1 MVPFVA
7 PPPMTVLPPPERLTW
22 QERLAGAYR
31 DAPSGGP
38 YMLVNKANFDA
49 WLAGLPE
56 SENVEDRRGEPDLRH
71 YNHKNPKRHGKKE
84 E

>member
-1 MVPFVA
+1 
-7 PPPMTVLPPPERLTW
+7 
-22 QERLAGAYR
+22 
-31 DAPSGGP
+31 
-38 YMLVNKANFDA
+38 MLVNKANFDA